1 MHLEGAVGDLHDLGA
16 AHGAHRRDHLTAVLD
31 ARAFDRDLAQGALAP
46 RLDRVD
52 RDNRPAGARHR
63 GGHLAEHAAGPVRQR
78 DPQGEGELCGRS
90 GQDVDDTG
98 VQRAPFA
105 AVHRTDAR
113 CAFADEREPS
123 ARATRVAAVSSD
135 TPPELFL
142 IDGNS
147 LVYRAFFAL
156 PESISTSKGQPT
168 NAIFGFASMLVKI
181 ISEYGARPTLVVW
194 DAGMSGREEVY
205 EEYKAGRRE
214 RPDLLSEQWPHMQPL
229 VEAFGYRNMKV
240 PGYEA
245 DDVIATLARR
255 ARDEGLEVMV
265 VTGDRDLFQLVEP
278 GVRVM
283 ATGRGITDTKIYD
296 QEAVLDRYGI
306 PPELIPDFVGLK
318 GDTSDNIPGVPGI
331 GEKTASQLLVEWGSL
346 EGVLDNIESISGAK
360 RKQNLTEHAE
370 DARVSKRLATA
381 NRDIELDIDLHDLVA
396 GDPDRSRLRET
407 FREFELRAPLERLE
421 EALGSDGAA
430 PAERVDE
437 LIRVRAR
444 EVPVTGL
451 SRLEG
456 ELVAVAA
463 LRPGEAA
470 ETVVVAAE
478 SADPDEAAEETEVVV
493 TSGPAQASLEL
504 DTPVR
509 GPLTVAAYAGGDELL
524 VAEAETLAAFAMAR
538 ADRPVVAHDWKTIAT
553 ADDPCDAPPLAH
565 DTMVA
570 AYLIDPA
577 RRGYPLAELAAE
589 AGLGAEID
597 GADGVAERAVLT
609 RVIAERQCARLDED
623 GLTRLFH
630 EIELPLV
637 DVLVEMER
645 AGVKLDVRGLAEISE
660 RFGARAAELERR
672 VWDLA
677 GEQFTIGSPQQLAPI
692 LFDKLGLSRKRR
704 GKTGFSTDARV
715 LQAIRHEHEIV
726 PAIEEWREVT
736 KLKSTYL
743 DAFPELIGRDGR
755 LHTTF
760 NQTATTTGR
769 LSSTDPN
776 LQNIPIRTE
785 QGREIR
791 ACFVAEP
798 GCRLISADYS
808 QVELRL
814 LAHIADEP
822 VLKDI
827 FRRGEDV
834 HTATAQAILGGQ
846 TDPGTR
852 SKAKMVNYGIVYGL
866 SAFGL
871 ADRLQI
877 PKEEAQEFIDA
888 YLERFPKVKEFI
900 ERTIERAGEEGH
912 VTTLFGRI
920 RRVPELRS
928 RQFQTRSLGE
938 RLAVNMVIQGT
949 AADII
954 KVAMVRCRDELR
966 AAGLSTRLV
975 LQIHDELLFEGPED
989 EVERASEIVCRE
1001 MAGGF
1006 EMDPPL
1012 EVDVGAGENW
1022 LEAK

>member
-1 MHLEGAVGDLHDLGA
+1 
-16 AHGAHRRDHLTAVLD
+16 
-31 ARAFDRDLAQGALAP
+31 
-46 RLDRVD
+46 
-52 RDNRPAGARHR
+52 
-63 GGHLAEHAAGPVRQR
+63 
-78 DPQGEGELCGRS
+78 
-90 GQDVDDTG
+90 
-98 VQRAPFA
+98 
-105 AVHRTDAR
+105 
-113 CAFADEREPS
+113 
-123 ARATRVAAVSSD
+123 VAAE
-135 TPPELFL
+135 TPRELFL

-156 PESISTSKGQPT
+156 PESIATSKGQPT
-168 NAIFGFASMLVKI
+168 NAIFGFASMLVKL
-181 ISEYGARPTLVVW
+181 ISEYGLKPTLVVW
-194 DAGMSGREEVY
+194 DAGMSGRDQIY
-205 EEYKAGRRE
+205 EPYKGHRDK
-214 RPDLLSEQWPHMQPL
+214 RPDLLSEQWPYMHPL
-229 VEAFGYRNMKV
+229 VDSFGYENVKV
-240 PGYEA
+240 SGYEA
-245 DDVIATLARR
+245 DDVIATLAGQAR
-255 ARDEGLEVMV
+255 AQGIDVMV
-265 VTGDRDLFQLVEP
+265 VTGDRDLFQLIEP
-278 GVRVM
+278 GVRIM

-296 QEAVLDRYGI
+296 REAVVDRYGI
-306 PPELIPDFVGLK
+306 PPELVPDFVGLK

-331 GEKTASQLLVEWGSL
+331 GDKTASQLLQEWGDL
-346 EGVLDNIESISGAK
+346 EGVLANIESISGAK
-360 RKQNLTEHAE
+360 RKQNLAEHAE
-370 DARVSKRLATA
+370 DARISKQLATA
-381 NRDIELDIDLHDLVA
+381 VRDVDVEVDFAQVIARE
-396 GDPDRSRLRET
+396 PDRSRLRET

-421 EALGSDGAA
+421 EALGEDDAA

-437 LIRVRAR
+437 VVEVAAR
-444 EVPVTGL
+444 EVPLAEIGSL
-451 SRLEG
+451 DG
-456 ELVAVAA
+456 ELVAIAA
-463 LRPGEAA
+463 LRPGE
-470 ETVVVAAE
+470 E
-478 SADPDEAAEETEVVV
+478 PDEAAPAPADELEEELAAEEEAAAEAVEQEVPVAADEQPA
-493 TSGPAQASLEL
+493 TAAAPAQGSF
-504 DTPVR
+504 DFDGGPR
-509 GPLTVAAYAGGDELL
+509 GPLTVAAWAGDEVL

-538 ADRPVVAHDWKTIAT
+538 GEHPVVAHDWKTIAM
-553 ADDPCDAPPLAH
+553 ADDPSDAPPLAH

-577 RRGYPLAELAAE
+577 RRGYPLDELATE
-589 AGLGAEID
+589 AGLGARVDSNAAHPAEP
-597 GADGVAERAVLT
+597 GAGAQRANGVAERAVLT
-609 RVIAERQCARLDED
+609 RLLAERQRDRLAED
-623 GLTRLFH
+623 GLTDLFH
-630 EIELPLV
+630 DIELPLV

-645 AGVKLDVRGLAEISE
+645 AGVKLDVERLRSISQ
-660 RFGARAAELERR
+660 RFNQRAVELERR
-672 VWDLA
+672 VWELA
-677 GEQFTIGSPQQLAPI
+677 GEEFTIGSPQQLAPI
-692 LFDKLGLSRKRR
+692 LFEKLGLSRKRR
-704 GKTGFSTDARV
+704 GKTGYSTDARV
-715 LQAIRHEHEIV
+715 LQAIRDEHEIV

-743 DAFPELIGRDGR
+743 DAFPELIGADGR
-755 LHTTF
+755 LRTTF
-760 NQTATTTGR
+760 NQTAATTGR
-769 LSSTDPN
+769 LSSTNPN

-798 GCRLISADYS
+798 GNRLISADYS

-834 HTATAQAILGGQ
+834 HTATAEAILGGK

-877 PKEEAQEFIDA
+877 EKDEAQQFIDA

-900 ERTIERAGEEGH
+900 DHTIERAREEGH
-912 VTTLFGRI
+912 VATLFGRI

-954 KVAMVRCRDELR
+954 KVAMVRARDELR

-989 EVERASEIVCRE
+989 EVERATEIVRRE
-1001 MAGGF
+1001 MANAF

-1012 EVDVGAGENW
+1012 EVDVGVGENW